1 VPATI
6 KKIAQRLKINP
17 STVSRALSG
26 SNQVSEATRNEVL
39 KVAREMDYSPN
50 LWAQNLVGAAH
61 NIVGCLVRNLDNPFY
76 IPMLRAIED
85 IAAPNKYLVF
95 MSESRHDINLEK
107 EIVERFRRMRVA
119 GAIIAPVLNEISHLQ
134 KMEEDGVPIVVVAR
148 DIDQFD
154 SINLDNLKSGELAG
168 EYLLSL
174 NHADI
179 GFIHS
184 GNAFNIPEQQRL
196 QGLINVLKNAGLG
209 VHPTYQVGSNSI
221 NGGESAIALWKSDP
235 HPPTAVFCDNDL
247 LAMGFIQQAI
257 KEGVRIPE
265 DVSVVSHDD
274 IPFADS
280 FTVPI
285 TTIAFPKYELGS
297 EAINLLIQR
306 LKAEPQAHRPTRILL
321 KPKLIE
327 RQSCQPFTTIELKK

>member
-1 VPATI
+1 LPATI

-26 SNQVSEATRNEVL
+26 SPQVSEATRDAVL

-85 IAAPNKYLVF
+85 IAALNQYLVF

-107 EIVERFRRMRVA
+107 DIVERFRRMRVA

-184 GNAFNIPEQQRL
+184 GNTFDIPEQQRL
-196 QGLINVLKNAGLG
+196 QGLINALNIAGLD

-221 NGGESAIALWKSDP
+221 NAGESALALWKADP
-235 HPPTAVFCDNDL
+235 HPPTAVFCNNDL

-257 KEGVRIPE
+257 KEGIKIPE
-265 DVSVVSHDD
+265 DISVIGHDD

-280 FTVPI
+280 FTVTI
-285 TTIAFPKYELGS
+285 TTIAFPKYELGR
-297 EAINLLIQR
+297 EAMNLLIQR
-306 LKAEPQAHRPTRILL
+306 LNKDKPKHQSTRILL
-321 KPKLIE
+321 EPKLIE
-327 RQSCQPFTTIELKK
+327 RQSCQSFKTIELKK